1 MGSTNRLQNKNLKP
15 IKKVKIM
22 EDELRNEYDLKT
34 LKVRKMGADRRKF
47 GETVIRLDADVAEI
61 FTSAESVNEALRF
74 LITITKDNQNKI
86 QDLLAK

>member
-1 MGSTNRLQNKNLKP
+1 
-15 IKKVKIM
+15 M
-22 EDELRNEYDLKT
+22 EDELRSEYDLKT
-34 LKVRKMGADRRKF
+34 LKVRKMGADRLKF

-86 QDLLAK
+86 QGLLAK

>member
-1 MGSTNRLQNKNLKP
+1 
-15 IKKVKIM
+15 M
-22 EDELRNEYDLKT
+22 EDELRSEYDLKT

-47 GETVIRLDADVAEI
+47 GETVILLDADVAEI

>member
-1 MGSTNRLQNKNLKP
+1 
-15 IKKVKIM
+15 M
-22 EDELRNEYDLKT
+22 EDELRSEYDLKT

-47 GETVIRLDADVAEI
+47 GDTFVRLDADVAEI

-86 QDLLAK
+86 QDLLIK

>member
-1 MGSTNRLQNKNLKP
+1 MLDRLQNKNLKL

-22 EDELRNEYDLKT
+22 EDELRSEYNLKT

-47 GETVIRLDADVAEI
+47 GDTIIKLDQDVAEI
-61 FTSAESVNEALRF
+61 FTTAESVNEALRF

-86 QDLLAK
+86 QDLLVK

>member
-1 MGSTNRLQNKNLKP
+1 
-15 IKKVKIM
+15 
-22 EDELRNEYDLKT
+22 
-34 LKVRKMGADRRKF
+34 MGADCREF
-47 GETVIRLDADVAEI
+47 GETVIRLDKDVAEI

>member
-1 MGSTNRLQNKNLKP
+1 MLDKLQNKNLKP
-15 IKKVKIM
+15 IKRVEIM
-22 EDELRNEYDLKT
+22 EDELRSEYDLKT

-47 GETVIRLDADVAEI
+47 GDTIIKLDQDVAEI

-86 QDLLAK
+86 QDLLVK

>member
-1 MGSTNRLQNKNLKP
+1 VLNRLQNKNLKP

-22 EDELRNEYDLKT
+22 EDELRSEYDLKT